1 MCFAHWL
8 PTPPAGHPWVER
20 HRDLSRASK
29 PRATDP
35 LLCQALRVEAMWPPS
50 SPPEGRG
57 GVATRLVFRQAS
69 HRQRSTG
76 TAVIT
81 PGDLAWAMITKLEYA
96 FNHAKTAPDA
106 KCVSCVPKKENQG
119 MA

>member
-1 MCFAHWL
+1 
-8 PTPPAGHPWVER
+8 
-20 HRDLSRASK
+20 
-29 PRATDP
+29 
-35 LLCQALRVEAMWPPS
+35 
-50 SPPEGRG
+50 
-57 GVATRLVFRQAS
+57 
-69 HRQRSTG
+69 
-76 TAVIT
+76 VIT